1 MNLRKRFGGT
11 FEARLRNYT
20 RGCLNFSA
28 RSQIDVVEDEAKGI
42 LTDFLITYSG
52 RLAFENKI
60 RALPAYLYR
69 WGCKALK
76 VLKMKE
82 IRRQFLSEYF

>member
-1 MNLRKRFGGT
+1 MRWILKKKFGREFDDRMKT
-11 FEARLRNYT
+11 YVKDS
-20 RGCLNFSA
+20 LNFSA
-28 RSQIDVVEDEAKGI
+28 RSQIDVAEERAKVV
-42 LTDFLITYSG
+42 LTDFLITFSG

-60 RALPAYLYR
+60 RALPSYLYR

-82 IRRQFLSEYF
+82 IRREFLS